1 MRSEPTPAHPPSCR
15 PQGGAAYSASPQRNR
30 RYKMSCP
37 DKIALRSYVT
47 PEEYKIIKE
56 NAGRAGMSVSS
67 YIKTICLGHEVKSLE
82 DKSAILELAKVSA
95 DLGRLGGL
103 FKLALAEKVI
113 DQLRGNSLL
122 DDIYRARKLLEDKVR
137 KL

>member
-1 MRSEPTPAHPPSCR
+1 
-15 PQGGAAYSASPQRNR
+15 
-30 RYKMSCP
+30 MSCP

-47 PEEYKIIKE
+47 PEEYKVIKSH
-56 NAGRAGMSVSS
+56 AGLAGMSVSS
-67 YIKTICLGHEVKSLE
+67 YLKTICLGHEVKSSE

-103 FKLALAEKVI
+103 FKLALAEKAI
-113 DQLRGNSLL
+113 DQLRGKSIL
-122 DDIYRARKLLEDKVR
+122 DDITRTRRLLEDKVK